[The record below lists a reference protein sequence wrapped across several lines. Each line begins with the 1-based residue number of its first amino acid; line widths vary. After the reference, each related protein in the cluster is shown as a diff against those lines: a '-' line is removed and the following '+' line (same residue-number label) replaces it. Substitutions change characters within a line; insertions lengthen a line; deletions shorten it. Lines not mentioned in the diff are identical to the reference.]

1 MHATTETSAPTLHE
15 HIPVRLKALR
25 TALGL
30 SASALDRQAG
40 FPAGTTRRLERGEL
54 RIYGAHLYRVSQV
67 TGMPISFF
75 FGLQSTGDEL
85 EKQHLLQAYMKISN
99 PCLKR
104 DVFELIESLA
114 NQSDMDEI

>member
-1 MHATTETSAPTLHE
+1 
-15 HIPVRLKALR
+15 
-25 TALGL
+25 
-30 SASALDRQAG
+30 
-40 FPAGTTRRLERGEL
+40 
-54 RIYGAHLYRVSQV
+54 
-67 TGMPISFF
+67 MPISFF